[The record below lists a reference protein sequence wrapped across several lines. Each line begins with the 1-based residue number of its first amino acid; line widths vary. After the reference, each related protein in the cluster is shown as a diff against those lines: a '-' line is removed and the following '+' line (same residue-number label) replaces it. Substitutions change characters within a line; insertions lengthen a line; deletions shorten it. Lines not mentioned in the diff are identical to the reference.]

1 MNMDLELGVSDIQW
15 NPIIM
20 KLSPLQLQII
30 QKQYLNLSQLDKLT
44 NRQTLMYYYEHWFGT
59 GSEWYTVEAHGNE
72 ALSITIASF

>member
-44 NRQTLMYYYEHWFGT
+44 NRQTLMYYYEH
-59 GSEWYTVEAHGNE
+59 
-72 ALSITIASF
+72 